1 MMTEPDGQR
10 RGESWVVGV
19 LWSNVV
25 ERTQSALACGALQP
39 IATLDESAE
48 QDDLN
53 FIVRVSNNIAR
64 KEAAGNKHQ
73 KKKNPFLPYEKDLF
87 IADLS
92 ATHVAL
98 LNKFN
103 VVDHHFLMITRH
115 FEPQES
121 WLTLSDFSA
130 LASCLSEIDGLAFY
144 NGGQA
149 AGASQGHKHLQ
160 LVPLPLR
167 EQDGFT
173 MPLEVLMTS
182 QSLAAGQLNFPFL
195 HGVLPLF
202 IDWMAAP
209 QTTAMEL
216 LRCYRHLY
224 VTVGLPEGEHPQPYN
239 LLVTRRWML
248 LVPRLQESHARIS
261 VNALGFAGSL
271 FVRDRNQ
278 LDQLKQLGPM
288 SLLQAVTYPR

>member
-1 MMTEPDGQR
+1 MTDTDGQQR
-10 RGESWVVGV
+10 SESFVLGA
-19 LWSNVV
+19 LWSKVV
-25 ERTQSALACGALQP
+25 ERTQTALACGALQP
-39 IATLDESAE
+39 ISTSSESIE
-48 QDDLN
+48 QNDLN
-53 FIVRVSNNIAR
+53 FIVRVSSNLAR
-64 KEAAGNKHQ
+64 KEAAGNKSQ
-73 KKKNPFLPYEKDLF
+73 EKKNPFLPYEQDLF
-87 IADLS
+87 VADLS

-115 FEPQES
+115 FERQES

-130 LASCLSEIDGLAFY
+130 LAISLAAIDGLAFY

-160 LVPLPLR
+160 LVPLPLC
-167 EQDGFT
+167 EKDGLR
-173 MPLEVLMTS
+173 MPLEVFLTP
-182 QSLAAGQLNFPFL
+182 QSLKAGQLDVPFL
-195 HGVLPLF
+195 HSVVPLS

-209 QTTAMEL
+209 QTIAMEL
-216 LRCYRHLY
+216 SRYYRCLY
-224 VTVGLPEGEHPQPYN
+224 AAVGLTEDDTPQPYN
-239 LLVTRRWML
+239 LLTTRRWML
-248 LVPRLQESHARIS
+248 LVPRLQESHACIS